1 MHCSTSASFLL
12 FCVFRADAALS
23 GSEVHL
29 LPVSSQSQRTAP
41 TIPTSTDQGEQMKTA
56 VDGMVESSRRGMQ
69 SGKDAVQ
76 SARQQ
81 NWDDAQDM
89 AEDSVQSFEETER
102 KTRDAWR
109 VADALPEEGRSRVQE
124 FLHEEVQKVSRSLT
138 CARNLSESINR
149 RQQPNFP
156 CLHLHPTPQPQQPAP
171 MPVPQNAPAPT
182 PVPQIAPPGGPD
194 LAEQLKKAVD
204 AMVES
209 SRRGMQFGKD
219 AVQSAWQKNWDHA
232 RDMAERSVQS
242 YKETEKKTQ
251 DALKVLESTE
261 TLPEDWR
268 ARMQKY
274 FRKEERKVSRSL
286 DCARILHE
294 SIIRRKQ
301 PVEACLHLHPTP
313 KPRQPAPA
321 TIPQHVPSRWP
332 VSQSAPRQ
340 QREPAAAQNSA
351 EPLQAQAL
359 FSVGSKDVVPT
370 NRAWQHAVP
379 VVFTTFGLVALFT
392 AGLAVARHR
401 RRSMAGRLEAHSE
414 LITETS
420 LEAVE

>member
-56 VDGMVESSRRGMQ
+56 VDGMVESSR
-69 SGKDAVQ
+69 
-76 SARQQ
+76 
-81 NWDDAQDM
+81 
-89 AEDSVQSFEETER
+89 
-102 KTRDAWR
+102 
-109 VADALPEEGRSRVQE
+109 
-124 FLHEEVQKVSRSLT
+124 
-138 CARNLSESINR
+138 
-149 RQQPNFP
+149 
-156 CLHLHPTPQPQQPAP
+156 
-171 MPVPQNAPAPT
+171 PT
-182 PVPQIAPPGGPD
+182 PVPLNAPPGGPD
-194 LAEQLKKAVD
+194 LGEQLKKAVD